1 MLMNDFSVEASVY
14 YQDNLSHLSLPD
26 LAKEYMR
33 LSNLDKD
40 YAETVINNKPIIHED
55 WYFTQALIKELRT
68 HITTMYCMEIANYN
82 INSHKFEYEVS
93 SC

>member
-1 MLMNDFSVEASVY
+1 MDDFSTQAAIY
-14 YQDNLSHLSLPD
+14 YQDNLSHLRLPE
-26 LAKEYMR
+26 LAKEFMR
-33 LSNLDKD
+33 LSNLDYD
-40 YAETVINNKPIIHED
+40 YSELAINNKPYCLD
-55 WYFTQALIKELRT
+55 DCMFTKSLKKELSS